1 MPFPTHGFC
10 PTEKSHIMVLK
21 REAFLN
27 TYAEV
32 ISSCDECG
40 VDFKKV
46 IGYRNNIMNPHCYY
60 CKQCRTY
67 VCFNCAQSANLPNK
81 EWIRDWRIPT
91 QFQWLQKQY
100 IATLNLGPSSKC
112 AINEQGINRFKVNG
126 LLNDMDDHNIQR
138 CTKNIIKLL
147 GGHRSMLQF
156 IVKYATQEQLDII
169 YKQGMQQLAKHSTQS
184 NTHKSLGSMSK
195 ECMSHVIGYL
205 NFQDIHQ
212 FKVASRRIFVSC
224 WEEKSKYPIRIVH
237 GNTMLNNANMNPYDL
252 KSCINTTRYNGR
264 KTFGSVCRTWCD
276 KYNVLPNN
284 LLVIGLTE
292 YLRDDLNDNHFV
304 NTKEINA
311 EPLEDLA
318 PLVPYLF
325 MDKTKAVILDDNINK
340 IRVFDQTQSI
350 AYEKMANY
358 KLMVLRYFDIM
369 NQTIRT
375 VQYIFHPIKKNV
387 HDWFHYTWN
396 TLLSLETQFALCDY
410 IENKFIAFDDVD
422 NTWHDE
428 LILILKQMNAD
439 DIHPKLSL
447 HYTSKQGICT
457 IQVNPYHPWFCMDPT
472 KRINDIRAKCKT
484 NGVTFHSR
492 ADDFYKTIRT
502 VMVCMQVDKHILKS
516 CIQTHYEARLNKDE
530 KKLFHHNMET
540 IYDAIARS
548 QFSFRVA
555 SSPVQNELTLKICKL
570 YDNLIHPESII
581 LVKHYA
587 LRYNCYLLWGQ
598 PSNSNDHAKQFYHVN
613 IYTPMHGPHPFYSKQ
628 TPCKSVTIT
637 YQGKCNSHDFIEH
650 VFDTLYTSK
659 DHILYDGYKD
669 LMDLYYGNRQLPEN
683 EDDCDML
690 EPELPHHTSNGI
702 KCIVHKSTQF
712 IHHKDNKLRVDLD
725 DIESEF
731 ESMVHLDLFMIRMK
745 TNDQSRNIKL
755 KIEFRTDRERL
766 RINKGERVRLY
777 TSDRVGLPL
786 FVWINKGDTLMYVID
801 KYLANSKGYIESCR
815 RVRTQDE
822 DTRQLGIPRKQWP
835 RYQIYFQMDLPDE
848 SLLFRFHK
856 IRHQKISIPQLD
868 TTVYEQF
875 DKF

>member
-369 NQTIRT
+369 NQTIQT
-375 VQYIFHPIKKNV
+375 VQHIFHPIKKARYQ
-387 HDWFHYTWN
+387 YTLYSWN
-396 TLLSLETQFALCDY
+396 TMWKWETDMDLSLETERVLRQYVESA
-410 IENKFIAFDDVD
+410 FIQFDDVD
-422 NTWHDE
+422 NTWHNE
-428 LILILKQMNAD
+428 LILILKQMNID
-439 DIHPKLSL
+439 DIHPNA
-447 HYTSKQGICT
+447 
-457 IQVNPYHPWFCMDPT
+457 IQ
-472 KRINDIRAKCKT
+472 AKYKT
-484 NGVTFHSR
+484 NGVTFHSKTKNI
-492 ADDFYKTIRT
+492 YKIIRT
-502 VMVCMQVDKHILKS
+502 VSVSMQVDKRILKS
-516 CIQTHYEARLNKDE
+516 CIQNHYETRLNE
-530 KKLFHHNMET
+530 EENKLFKHSMEA
-540 IYDAIARS
+540 IYDVIARS
-548 QFSFRVA
+548 KFEFRVTR
-555 SSPVQNELTLKICKL
+555 SPAHNELILKISKL
-570 YDNLIHPESII
+570 YDNLIRPEYIKLERRNERRNDQSY
-581 LVKHYA
+581 K
-587 LRYNCYLLWGQ
+587 CYFLWNA
-598 PSNSNDHAKQFYHVN
+598 SNSIDTTMQFYHVRVYLP
-613 IYTPMHGPHPFYSKQ
+613 IHGPHPFYSEQ
-628 TPCKSVTIT
+628 TPYQSVTIA
-637 YQGKCNSHDFIEH
+637 YQGKWNSNDFIEH

-659 DHILYDGYKD
+659 DHILYHGYKH
-669 LMDLYYGNRQLPEN
+669 LVSLYYDNRQLQEN
-683 EDDCDML
+683 DDDCDML
-690 EPELPHHTSNGI
+690 EPGVPQHTSNGI
-702 KCIVHKSTQF
+702 KCIIHKSANFKHQ
-712 IHHKDNKLRVDLD
+712 KDNKVRMDLD
-725 DIESEF
+725 VDIEPTHNVKGTQT
-731 ESMVHLDLFMIRMK
+731 VHLDLFMIRMK

-786 FVWINKGDTLMYVID
+786 FVWIHKGDTLMHVID
-801 KYLANSKGYIESCR
+801 KYLATSKGYIQSCQ
-815 RVRTQDE
+815 RVRKQDG
-822 DTRQLGIPRKQWP
+822 DTRQLGIPKKDWH
-835 RYQIYFQMDLPDE
+835 RYQIYFQLELPNE
-848 SLLFRFHK
+848 YLQFRFNK
-856 IRHQKISIPQLD
+856 IRHPNITIPQYD
-868 TTVYEQF
+868 SAVYEQF
-875 DKF
+875 DLF